1 MTAGDGRASV
11 AAAAG
16 DVLDAGGLAD
26 RVEAVLSGELYWFPV
41 RHHSP
46 AVARHLEVVIRER
59 RPRLIFLEGPA
70 PAGEL
75 IPYLVDRKTRPPVAI
90 YTSFRDDD
98 NVLGLAG
105 IASPSPDVPARF
117 ASWYPLL
124 PYSPELAALRAAA
137 RVGARVVFFDL
148 PHWALIQPLRPD
160 EEEADEAAGAE
171 VAGAEVAGAEVA
183 GDSHGESPAAEHAP
197 GADRGESLGRDLAT
211 DRLIEASDFYRR
223 LAEVAGSKCWDEAW
237 DSLFESHLWHGGKAA
252 RAEAFRRELAT
263 FCAAARAT
271 SSPEAAIAD
280 GTVARERFML
290 RTVSE
295 TLAETGAGEG
305 EAMVVCGGFHLFL
318 DRDDPEPPPPLPAG
332 TVYSAVVP
340 YSYPRCAEGS
350 GYGAG
355 NRAPR
360 FYQTAWEH
368 ARGGRTAE
376 DLAVDHVLRV
386 IRLARRRG
394 EALSTAD
401 ALAATQHARLLAR
414 LRGRRLPVLDDLRD
428 GLVTCCAKG
437 PLAED
442 GWRLQQAMAEI
453 EVGVRVGRVT
463 EDAGRLP
470 IVADFYR
477 CLEELGLE
485 EHLQHDRFT
494 RLKLDKREASDA
506 RRSAFCHRLRF
517 LEVPGAEPVG
527 GLGGIGVT
535 LFQEHWQLRW
545 RPRIDAALV
554 EQSLYGNTVEAACL
568 ARLEEALARH
578 HDRAGRVARHL
589 VEACDMDLA
598 GLVPRLANA
607 CRQALD
613 LDDRFVSLARA
624 NRRLLVLERQQAL
637 SGLDPALL
645 GELVERAFSR
655 ACFALPNVASVPP
668 EEEEG
673 IVDGVRTLAEILLD
687 PRRAPEA
694 VDRRLFI
701 DQLELAAA
709 DSAVPFLR
717 GAFLGILV
725 ELKVC
730 EVTTLA
736 AEISGLARSAPE
748 EMVRAGDF
756 LSGVLAASK
765 ASILLG
771 AGELIAA
778 IDELLRA
785 ADWDSF
791 TIMLPRLRAAF
802 DRLSPPQLTSFSQRV
817 AERYGLREVEALD
830 LDTSVAAA
838 AEIARID
845 HQVAEI
851 MEQWEL

>member
-1 MTAGDGRASV
+1 MRAGGDRAAV
-11 AAAAG
+11 AAAAA
-16 DVLDAGGLAD
+16 DVLDVDALGD
-26 RVEAVLSGELYWFPV
+26 RVEAVLADELYWFPV

-46 AVARHLEVVIRER
+46 AVARHLETVIRER

-70 PAGEL
+70 QAGEL

-90 YTSFRDDD
+90 YSSFRDDD
-98 NVLGLAG
+98 DVLGLAG
-105 IASPSPDVPARF
+105 ILSPSPDVPARF

-124 PYSPELAALRAAA
+124 PYSPELTAIQAAA
-137 RVGARVVFFDL
+137 RVGARVIFFDL
-148 PHWALIQPLRPD
+148 PHWALIQPRTSD
-160 EEEADEAAGAE
+160 EEDDAGAPD
-171 VAGAEVAGAEVA
+171 G
-183 GDSHGESPAAEHAP
+183 
-197 GADRGESLGRDLAT
+197 DRGESLERDLAA

-223 LAEVAGSKCWDEAW
+223 LAEVAGYKSWDEAW
-237 DSLFESHLWHGGKAA
+237 DSLFESHLWRRGKAA
-252 RAEAFRRELAT
+252 RTETFRRELAT

-271 SSPEAAIAD
+271 SSPAAAVAD

-290 RTVSE
+290 RTLSE
-295 TLAETGAGEG
+295 TLAEAGAGKD

-318 DRDDPEPPPPLPAG
+318 DRDDPEPPPTLPAG

-360 FYQTAWEH
+360 FYQAAWEH
-368 ARGGRTAE
+368 ARGGGTAE

-386 IRLARRRG
+386 IRRARRRG

-414 LRGRRLPVLDDLRD
+414 LRGRAQPVLDDVRD
-428 GLVTCCAKG
+428 GLITCCAKG

-442 GWRLQQAMAEI
+442 GWRLQQAMAEVEI
-453 EVGVRVGRVT
+453 GVRVGRVT
-463 EDAGRLP
+463 EAAGRLP

-477 CLEELGLE
+477 CLEELELE
-485 EHLQHDRFT
+485 EHLARDRFT
-494 RLKLDKREASDA
+494 RLKLDKRAAEDA
-506 RRSAFCHRLRF
+506 RRSAFCHRLHF
-517 LEVPGAEPVG
+517 LEVPFAEPAS

-535 LFQEHWQLRW
+535 LFEENWQLRW
-545 RPRIDAALV
+545 RPGIDAALV
-554 EQSLYGNTVEAACL
+554 EQSLYGDTVEAACL

-578 HDRAGRVARHL
+578 HDHAGRVARHL
-589 VEACDMDLA
+589 IEACDMDLA
-598 GLVPRLANA
+598 GLVPRLAGA

-613 LDDRFVSLARA
+613 VDGRFVSLADA
-624 NRRLLVLERQQAL
+624 ASRLRVLERQQAL
-637 SGLDPALL
+637 SGLDPSIL
-645 GELVERAFSR
+645 GELIERAFTR
-655 ACFALPNVASVPP
+655 ACFALPHVASAPP

-694 VDRRLFI
+694 VDRQLFV
-701 DQLELAAA
+701 DQLELAAS
-709 DSAVPFLR
+709 DSRAPFLR
-717 GAFLGILV
+717 GAFFGSLV
-725 ELKVC
+725 EIKARDAGV
-730 EVTTLA
+730 LA

-785 ADWDSF
+785 ADWESF

-817 AERYGLREVEALD
+817 AERYGLREVEDLD
-830 LDTSVAAA
+830 LDTSAEAA
-838 AEIARID
+838 AEVARID
-845 HQVAEI
+845 HRVAEI

>member
-1 MTAGDGRASV
+1 MRAGDDRAAVS
-11 AAAAG
+11 AAAG
-16 DVLDAGGLAD
+16 DVLDAGALAE

-46 AVARHLEVVIRER
+46 AVARHLEAVIRER

-70 PAGEL
+70 QAAEL

-90 YTSFRDDD
+90 YASFRDDD
-98 NVLGLAG
+98 DVLGLAG

-124 PYSPELAALRAAA
+124 PYSPELATLKAAK

-148 PHWALIQPLRPD
+148 PHWALIQPWRSD
-160 EEEADEAAGAE
+160 EDEAAEAADGDRGVSAE
-171 VAGAEVAGAEVA
+171 GERAADA
-183 GDSHGESPAAEHAP
+183 GDRE
-197 GADRGESLGRDLAT
+197 ESLERDLAT

-223 LAEVAGSKCWDEAW
+223 LAEVAGYKSWDEAW
-237 DSLFESHLWHGGKAA
+237 DSLFESHLWHGGTAA
-252 RAEAFRRELAT
+252 RAEDFRRELAT

-271 SSPEAAIAD
+271 SSPEAAVAD

-290 RTVSE
+290 RTVRE

-318 DRDDPEPPPPLPAG
+318 DREDPEPPPALPAG

-360 FYQTAWEH
+360 FYQAAWEH
-368 ARGGRTAE
+368 ARGGGTAE
-376 DLAVDHVLRV
+376 DLAVGHVLRV

-401 ALAATQHARLLAR
+401 ALAASQHARLLAR
-414 LRGRRLPVLDDLRD
+414 LRGRRQPVLDDLRD

-442 GWRLQQAMAEI
+442 GWRLQQAMTEV

-463 EDAGRLP
+463 EEAGRLP

-477 CLEELGLE
+477 CLEELELE
-485 EHLQHDRFT
+485 EHLTRDRFT
-494 RLKLDKREASDA
+494 RLKLDKREAGGA

-517 LEVPGAEPVG
+517 LEVPCAEPAG
-527 GLGGIGVT
+527 GIGSIGVT

-554 EQSLYGNTVEAACL
+554 EQSLYGDTVEAACL

-578 HDRAGRVARHL
+578 HDHAGRVARHL
-589 VEACDMDLA
+589 TCACDMDLA
-598 GLVPRLANA
+598 GLVPRLARA

-613 LDDRFVSLARA
+613 LDGRFISLADA
-624 NRRLLVLERQQAL
+624 ARRLLVLERQQAL

-645 GELVERAFSR
+645 GALVERAFSR
-655 ACFALPNVASVPP
+655 ACFAPPNVASAPP
-668 EEEEG
+668 
-673 IVDGVRTLAEILLD
+673 
-687 PRRAPEA
+687 
-694 VDRRLFI
+694 
-701 DQLELAAA
+701 
-709 DSAVPFLR
+709 
-717 GAFLGILV
+717 
-725 ELKVC
+725 
-730 EVTTLA
+730 
-736 AEISGLARSAPE
+736 
-748 EMVRAGDF
+748 
-756 LSGVLAASK
+756 
-765 ASILLG
+765 
-771 AGELIAA
+771 
-778 IDELLRA
+778 RA
-785 ADWDSF
+785 AGS
-791 TIMLPRLRAAF
+791 TAGGIGRAAGRLR
-802 DRLSPPQLTSFSQRV
+802 D
-817 AERYGLREVEALD
+817 
-830 LDTSVAAA
+830 
-838 AEIARID
+838 
-845 HQVAEI
+845 
-851 MEQWEL
+851 